1 MYLKYRVDLPP
12 ISPLVRRRL
21 LTALPTLFVIV
32 TVTFVLARAAPGGP
46 FRGEEAVPEAVRE
59 NLEAR
64 YGLDRSIVIQYVR
77 FWGNVLT
84 GSLGPSFSHPERSAL
99 QVLVAGLI
107 PSTVV
112 GLAAL
117 FVALLIGLGGGTLAC
132 VYPRLGPA
140 VSGASL
146 AALALPVFV
155 LGPLLV
161 RSLALGLGWF
171 PSGLLESPLHVVL
184 PALTL
189 GIPVGGA
196 LARFWRAT
204 LSETMAAPEC
214 LAARARG
221 LGEWAVVRRHAS
233 PRSIPLLLNYLGPLA
248 AALVTGSVVVEKVF
262 AVPGMGSFYVDGA
275 LARDYPLVIG
285 ATLVYALALLIVH
298 TVVDLTHI
306 RLDPRLQ
313 KEHADWMTAERA
325 FRTKRRAEH
334 RKAYAA
340 AQAEKRK
347 AKAEAAARKATVGGK
362 KAGKGKG
369 SGQWPKPGSG
379 GS

>member
-1 MYLKYRVDLPP
+1 VDLKHRIDLPP

-21 LTALPTLFVIV
+21 LTALPTLFVII

-64 YGLDRSIVIQYVR
+64 YGLDRSIVIQYLR

-99 QVLVAGLI
+99 QVLLAGLI
-107 PSTVV
+107 PSTVI

-132 VYPRLGPA
+132 VHPRLGPV

-196 LARFWRAT
+196 LASAI
-204 LSETMAAPEC
+204 ADPA
-214 LAARARG
+214 
-221 LGEWAVVRRHAS
+221 H
-233 PRSIPLLLNYLGPLA
+233 
-248 AALVTGSVVVEKVF
+248 GSVHLPVPRGPTSSTPPTLGLMSANSS
-262 AVPGMGSFYVDGA
+262 AVRISCW
-275 LARDYPLVIG
+275 
-285 ATLVYALALLIVH
+285 T
-298 TVVDLTHI
+298 TN
-306 RLDPRLQ
+306 
-313 KEHADWMTAERA
+313 
-325 FRTKRRAEH
+325 
-334 RKAYAA
+334 
-340 AQAEKRK
+340 
-347 AKAEAAARKATVGGK
+347 AK
-362 KAGKGKG
+362 KGKG
-369 SGQWPKPGSG
+369 RCSASPASVVGASSTARDECRSSILSSVEPRLSLRLRVAASCQIASISSSLASAITGTVIEMP
-379 GS
+379 